1 MKKANR
7 SNALLVE
14 LLIVV
19 IFFMLAS
26 TVLLQVFTASSN
38 QGKKAGAINDA
49 LVAAQNTADRLYA
62 SLSEGGG
69 VAGEIRALQDLGFEA
84 DAASGWHLAGD
95 GFSLSAYLDTQDR
108 PAGRMHSAEVLAFS
122 GEEQLF
128 ALPVARY
135 EEAQP

>member
-7 SNALLVE
+7 RNALLVE

-62 SLSEGGG
+62 ALSDGNG
-69 VAGEIRALQDLGFEA
+69 ADGEIRALQDLGFQA
-84 DAASGWHLAGD
+84 DAASGWHLTGD
-95 GFSLSAYLDTQDR
+95 GFSLTAYLNTEDR